1 MRIVHVCDGWG
12 RTNGAANIA
21 RLIADEQAAKGHA
34 VALRRWA
41 KIGELKAADEV
52 WIHCGWMP
60 CLWWAALWAKK
71 AVWVPEACYDPFRL
85 RYHGWKKCLV
95 GPIERWALRRCASIK
110 ATCAAEAEWVRAYE
124 PRVKAVEILD
134 VKRYFG
140 VGAGGDGGV
149 GKGEGAG
156 GGKLHVLYLGRRH
169 PLKGVEYLERAVKE
183 FGDGVELRI
192 VSNAH
197 GEEKEKVWAWCD
209 VLCLPTLSENFGL
222 VVAEALERGK
232 RVVVTD
238 GAPAWEPEGEKA
250 TVGRGYGGRLVYLRG
265 YRAGDEGTRVELL
278 KAGLAACRTA

>member
-1 MRIVHVCDGWG
+1 MKIVHVSDGWE

-34 VALRRWA
+34 VAFRRWA
-41 KIGELKAADEV
+41 KIRELKSADEV

-85 RYHGWKKCLV
+85 RYHGWKKWLV

-124 PRVKAVEILD
+124 PRVKTVEILD
-134 VKRYFG
+134 VKKYFG
-140 VGAGGDGGV
+140 VRVGEGVGVGVGEGEGGGV
-149 GKGEGAG
+149 
-156 GGKLHVLYLGRRH
+156 HVLYLGRRH
-169 PLKGVEYLERAVKE
+169 PLKGVEYLEQAVKE
-183 FGDGVELRI
+183 IGDGVELRI

-209 VLCLPTLSENFGL
+209 VLCLPTLSDNFGL
-222 VVAEALERGK
+222 VVAEALERNK
-232 RVVVTD
+232 RVITTD
-238 GAPAWEPEGEKA
+238 GAPAWEDWHD
-250 TVGRGYGGRLVYLRG
+250 RRLVYLKG
-265 YRAGDEGTRVELL
+265 YRNGDAATRVELL
-278 KAGLAACRTA
+278 KRALWGWGRV